1 MTRLLLAAGLLLAAL
16 APAQAQRLVS
26 QTAALTAGQRV
37 TLSFKYGRHIR
48 VQAGSGSS
56 LAVQARVSLNDGQL
70 NDAYHLDLD
79 TSGDEVRVTEKLD
92 EAQLRDSNFRGP
104 CDGATNN
111 GSRDGHRYSYC
122 ALIDYEVTLPAG
134 TELSVSTISG
144 DVAVSDLRGQVAVES
159 VSGNLTLRQLA
170 GPVRARSTS
179 GNVELTQL
187 SGPVV
192 ARSVSGDVT
201 LGQLGSQPVQAS
213 SVSGDVKAN
222 WPAGRAASLTLH
234 STSGEVYADPA
245 VTFSNLRPNSRVG
258 YELHG
263 SYGSGTGPLVQ
274 LQSVSGNVFFRS
286 VK

>member
-1 MTRLLLAAGLLLAAL
+1 MTRFLLAAGLLLTAL
-16 APAQAQRLVS
+16 APVRAQRLVS
-26 QTAALTAGQRV
+26 QTAALAPGQRV
-37 TLSFKYGRHIR
+37 VLSLKFGHRIR
-48 VQAGSGSS
+48 VQAGTGTG
-56 LAVQARVSLNDGQL
+56 LAVQARVRINDNQL

-79 TSGDEVRVTEKLD
+79 TSGDEVRVVEKLD
-92 EAQLRDSNFRGP
+92 ESRLRDSNFRGS

-134 TELSVSTISG
+134 AALSVSTISG
-144 DVAVSDLRGQVAVES
+144 DVDITGLKGEVAAES
-159 VSGNLTLRQLA
+159 VSGNLILHQLTGA
-170 GPVRARSTS
+170 VRARSTS

-187 SGPVV
+187 SGPVT
-192 ARSVSGDVT
+192 ARSVSGDVS

-213 SVSGDVKAN
+213 SVSGNVKAT
-222 WPAGRAASLTLH
+222 WPAGRAASLTLQ
-234 STSGEVYADPA
+234 STSGEVYTDPA
-245 VTFSNLRPNSRVG
+245 VTFSNLRPDSRVG

-274 LQSVSGNVFFRS
+274 LQSVSGDVFFRP